1 MTQNARGR
9 VRLRNPVATT
19 TVAHSITT
27 NTMLPPQTAAV
38 ASSAPDILTLA
49 ELAAMLRVSRA
60 TAYRLIE
67 TRAVAFLKVG
77 RALRFRRRDVEAY
90 LQRNYKESKANWN

>member
-1 MTQNARGR
+1 
-9 VRLRNPVATT
+9 
-19 TVAHSITT
+19 
-27 NTMLPPQTAAV
+27 MLQLQTAILAP
-38 ASSAPDILTLA
+38 SAPDILTLA

-67 TRAVAFLKVG
+67 TRAIAFHKIG